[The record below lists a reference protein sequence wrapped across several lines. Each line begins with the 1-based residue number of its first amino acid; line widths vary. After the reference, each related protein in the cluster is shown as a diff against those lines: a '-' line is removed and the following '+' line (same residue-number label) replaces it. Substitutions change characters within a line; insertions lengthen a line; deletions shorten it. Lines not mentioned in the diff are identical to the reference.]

1 MNDCIFCKII
11 KKEIPADFIYE
22 NDKIVA
28 FLDIHPNNPG
38 HTLIVPKEHH
48 ADLLETPD
56 DVLAE
61 ILSKAKKIAPAIMKA
76 VKADG
81 FNSIFN
87 TKPAAGQM
95 VFHTHMHII
104 PRFTN
109 DGLKHWPDKH
119 LSAEELKKTKDK
131 ITAELKQR

>member
-11 KKEIPADFIYE
+11 RKEIPSENFVYE

-28 FLDIHPNNPG
+28 FLDIHPSNPG
-38 HTLIVPKEHH
+38 HTLVVPKAHYV
-48 ADLLETPD
+48 DLLDTPD
-56 DVLAE
+56 EVLAE
-61 ILSKAKKIAPAIMKA
+61 ILAKTKKIAPAVMKGVGA
-76 VKADG
+76 QG

-87 TKPAAGQM
+87 TKPAAGQ
-95 VFHTHMHII
+95 VIFHTHMHII

-119 LSAEELKKTKDK
+119 LPPEEMKKIKENIISALK
-131 ITAELKQR
+131 

>member
-11 KKEIPADFIYE
+11 KKEIPADFVYE

-38 HTLIVPKEHH
+38 HTLVVPKEHH
-48 ADLLETPD
+48 ADLLVTPD
-56 DVLAE
+56 D
-61 ILSKAKKIAPAIMKA
+61 ILSDILSRTKKIAPAIMNA
-76 VKADG
+76 VGAQG

-119 LSAEELKKTKDK
+119 LSADELKKVKEK
-131 ITAELKQR
+131 ILGELK

>member
-38 HTLIVPKEHH
+38 HALVVPKAHFH
-48 ADLLETPD
+48 DLLETPD
-56 DVLAE
+56 DVLAD
-61 ILSKAKKIAPAIMKA
+61 IMARTKKIAPAILKA

-87 TKPAAGQM
+87 TKPAAGQV

-119 LSAEELKKTKDK
+119 LSAEELKKIKEN
-131 ITAELKQR
+131 IVSALK

>member
-11 KKEIPADFIYE
+11 KKQIPADFIYE

-28 FLDIHPNNPG
+28 FLDIHPSNKG
-38 HTLIVPKEHH
+38 HTLVVPKEHH

-56 DVLAE
+56 NVLAE
-61 ILSKAKKIAPAIMKA
+61 IMSKTKQIAPAVIKA
-76 VKADG
+76 VNAQG
-81 FNSIFN
+81 FNTIFN

-95 VFHTHMHII
+95 VFHTHLHII

-109 DGLKHWPDKH
+109 DGLKHWPEQKTT
-119 LSAEELKKTKDK
+119 AEELKKVKEQ
-131 ITAELKQR
+131 ILKSMQ

>member
-11 KKEIPADFIYE
+11 KKEIPSENFVYE

-38 HTLIVPKEHH
+38 HTLIVPREHH
-48 ADLLETPD
+48 KDLLETPD

-61 ILSKAKKIAPAIMKA
+61 ILSKTKKIAPAIMKA
-76 VKADG
+76 VGAQG

-87 TKPAAGQM
+87 TKPAAGQ
-95 VFHTHMHII
+95 VIFHTHMHII

-119 LSAEELKKTKDK
+119 LSPEQMKKVKEQILKEL
-131 ITAELKQR
+131 Q